1 MNTRGHVKLH
11 RKFLLSKVRWQKES
25 VVRLFLDLLLLVD
38 YQTGTLET
46 SYRKLSQISVV
57 RGMGAIQEALKAL
70 KGLEV
75 IDFTAKPTLKIT
87 FRNWERYQAR
97 KAPKK
102 AKEVFLVEKRSVSSS
117 ETGVFLVEK
126 RSVSSSETPPIHK
139 VPVPSFN
146 LKNKEF
152 FISKK
157 SNLDFQNPKTDLE
170 KLALYYL
177 QGTNHPALKKTDNN
191 EILNAAVHM
200 DIPHFETILANC
212 RDLEQ
217 AKACVAR
224 YVRRAKG
231 LYSLYYLACQIN
243 SIRQEIESEE
253 MKNGKFLRPGQRHA
267 EQL

>member
-46 SYRKLSQISVV
+46 SYRELSRISVV
-57 RGMGAIQEALKAL
+57 RGMSAIQEALKAL

-87 FRNWERYQAR
+87 FRNWEKYQAR
-97 KAPKK
+97 KSPEK
-102 AKEVFLVEKRSVSSS
+102 AKEVFLVEERSVPSSG
-117 ETGVFLVEK
+117 TGVFLVEE
-126 RSVSSSETPPIHK
+126 RSVPSSGTPPIHK

-157 SNLDFQNPKTDLE
+157 SKLDFQNPKTDLE

-177 QGTNHPALKKTDNN
+177 QGTNHPGLKKPDNN

-231 LYSLYYLACQIN
+231 TYSLYYLACQIN
-243 SIRQEIESEE
+243 SIRQELESEE
-253 MKNGKFLRPGQRHA
+253 YRHG
-267 EQL
+267 

>member
-46 SYRKLSQISVV
+46 SYREMSRISVV
-57 RGMGAIQEALKAL
+57 RGMSAIQEALKAL

-87 FRNWERYQAR
+87 FRNWEKYQAR
-97 KAPKK
+97 KTPKK
-102 AKEVFLVEKRSVSSS
+102 AKEVFLVEERSVPSL
-117 ETGVFLVEK
+117 G
-126 RSVSSSETPPIHK
+126 TPPIHK

-177 QGTNHPALKKTDNN
+177 QGTNHPGLKKPNKN

-243 SIRQEIESEE
+243 SIRQEVESEE
-253 MKNGKFLRPGQRHA
+253 LKNGKFLRPGQRPA